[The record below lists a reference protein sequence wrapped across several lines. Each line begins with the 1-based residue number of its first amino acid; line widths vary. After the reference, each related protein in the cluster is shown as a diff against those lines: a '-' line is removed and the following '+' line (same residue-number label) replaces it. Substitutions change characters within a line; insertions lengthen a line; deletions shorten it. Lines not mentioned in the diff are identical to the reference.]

1 MTSAIKFDRFLTVCA
16 LGAWLAIG
24 GAAWWHVS
32 TLGRFEKRGGDEFV
46 LTGYFG
52 LDGLSREEAVR
63 EIKDRC
69 GWALQVADDVCELA
83 PATSEELA
91 LLRLFDPERF
101 FLGKPAESI
110 QSAVPAK

>member
-1 MTSAIKFDRFLTVCA
+1 
-16 LGAWLAIG
+16 
-24 GAAWWHVS
+24 
-32 TLGRFEKRGGDEFV
+32 V

-52 LDGLSREEAVR
+52 LEGLSKEDAVR

-69 GWALQVADDVCELA
+69 GWDLKVARDVAELP

-101 FLGKPAESI
+101 FLGKPAEAV
-110 QSAVPAK
+110 QTAVPAK